1 MDDRLQH
8 IAHTLGYESQSRQCI
23 EEMSELIQ
31 AINKHW
37 RKTKCDRREGV
48 EYCQWNEN
56 DGNILCRKCFGCEEY
71 NNLIE
76 EIADVQ
82 IMIEQMKILLHC
94 ECEVYGLME
103 EKINRQVGRIIN

>member
-1 MDDRLQH
+1 MDDRLQR
-8 IAHTLGYESQSRQCI
+8 IAYALGYESQSRQCI

-37 RKTKCDRREGV
+37 RKTKCDRREDV
-48 EYCQWNEN
+48 EYCQWNEK

-71 NNLIE
+71 NSLIE

-82 IMIEQMKILLHC
+82 IMIEQMKILLQC
-94 ECEVYGLME
+94 ESEVYGMME
-103 EKINRQVGRIIN
+103 EKINRQIGRIIE